1 MEPQA
6 RHDLNDDNDDD
17 HDDDDNDDN
26 NNNEDNNNNIKDN
39 KKEFFFESIKCHTF
53 SEPQARPDLN
63 DDDDHY
69 HDDDGNE
76 SEAPEQFIPIP
87 PSPRKIGLTLHM
99 G

>member
-1 MEPQA
+1 MKIVFKLFYIRWHCHIVTISYGAEEI
-6 RHDLNDDNDDD
+6 ND
-17 HDDDDNDDN
+17 
-26 NNNEDNNNNIKDN
+26 E
-39 KKEFFFESIKCHTF
+39 
-53 SEPQARPDLN
+53 
-63 DDDDHY
+63 DDDHY